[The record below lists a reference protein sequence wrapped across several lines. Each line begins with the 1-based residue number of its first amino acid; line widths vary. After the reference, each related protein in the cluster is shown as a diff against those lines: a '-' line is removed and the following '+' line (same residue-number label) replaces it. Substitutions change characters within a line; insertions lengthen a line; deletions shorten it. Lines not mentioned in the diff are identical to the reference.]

1 MPQLSILHNFLTTQ
15 CIALFYEWLYIHCMV
30 ILMELY
36 TLCKHLTEQSCT
48 VFIYIS
54 FVLYRTTWS
63 LDRKCKGEKLCWY
76 CENLCEV
83 CMQSTNLGPTV
94 TSTSTNGRPLRFCS
108 NECAQ
113 KYTSSPEPHVEMF
126 TPQKQQSGTMNV
138 PSGHKEY
145 LHLYTYGQL
154 DGESFITSMLVCEG
168 DGSPT
173 FPAGRF
179 YVMFRRQ
186 TEQSQ
191 CHLEFF
197 ISDDLQPAETILYPN
212 QPNTLFEDQEEA
224 DIKTAVMDII
234 SDIFKRSHCSTFSE
248 FIALLPLS
256 EALKEL
262 PDSLSGTI
270 FLPRSLALP
279 SVPSVKDLQESSS
292 VDSQPSAGSRRH
304 AGIVPAFH
312 LEKPSD
318 QVGHGENS
326 SDPVASILLQ
336 QQLYQLLAGA
346 LAQTTNSDVVD
357 ADTHESPN
365 DNKHA
370 SDAPESVCTDPPSHM
385 AATEVQDTP
394 ELIQLQRHLQQLLLA
409 QNHSESNVDQRG
421 VSQDE
426 KTVNTQQAPEETEL
440 DTTKTPRVD
449 ATPSSDND
457 SNRNEVEADSIELP
471 KNEDES
477 PCLVS

>member
-1 MPQLSILHNFLTTQ
+1 MAVLHCHPYGVDTLKRVMLS
-15 CIALFYEWLYIHCMV
+15 
-30 ILMELY
+30 
-36 TLCKHLTEQSCT
+36 KHFTEKSCL
-48 VFIYIS
+48 S
-54 FVLYRTTWS
+54 FVSYRATWS

-76 CENLCEV
+76 CNNLCEV

-94 TSTSTNGRPLRFCS
+94 TSTSTTGTPLRFCS

-154 DGESFITSMLVCEG
+154 DGESFITSMSVCEG
-168 DGSPT
+168 DGSLT

-212 QPNTLFEDQEEA
+212 QPSTLFEDQEEA
-224 DIKTAVMDII
+224 DIKKAVMDII
-234 SDIFKRSHCSTFSE
+234 SDIFKRSHCSSFSE

-262 PDSLSGTI
+262 SDSLSGTI
-270 FLPRSLALP
+270 FLPRSLPLP
-279 SVPSVKDLQESSS
+279 SVPSVKNLQESSS
-292 VDSQPSAGSRRH
+292 VDSQPSAGSQRS
-304 AGIVPAFH
+304 AGVVPASH
-312 LEKPSD
+312 VEEPSD
-318 QVGHGENS
+318 QVNHGENS
-326 SDPVASILLQ
+326 SDPVASVLLQ
-336 QQLYQLLAGA
+336 QQLYQLLAQA
-346 LAQTTNSDVVD
+346 LAQTTKSDVD
-357 ADTHESPN
+357 ADTRESPS

-370 SDAPESVCTDPPSHM
+370 PELVHTDPFSHM
-385 AATEVQDTP
+385 AVTEVQDTP
-394 ELIQLQRHLQQLLLA
+394 ELIQLQQQLQQLLLA
-409 QNHSESNVDQRG
+409 QNRSESTVDQRG

-426 KTVNTQQAPEETEL
+426 NTQQASEETEL
-440 DTTKTPRVD
+440 DTNKTVKMD

-457 SNRNEVEADSIELP
+457 SNPNEVETDSIELP